1 MRYLALAGCLYVA
14 ALVAVNCGGE
24 EADQPRI
31 PVAEDAPRVRF
42 CISGTM
48 QGRLEPC
55 GCASGQWG
63 GLARR
68 SFYLQGNRDF
78 DILLEGG
85 DVVSGG
91 TELDLLKFLTALQVL
106 DLRVHRYDV
115 LGIGPMELK
124 LPRADLVNFAGGSTV
139 PMLSSDLVAEE
150 LPQGMEWPVRRHVEV
165 DVRGTLVRIAS
176 LTMTLPEESEGLSL
190 LPPTEAWGRALQ
202 GAADS
207 TLRVLMV
214 HGEPDRVREMAALSP
229 SPDLVIGFTAAYPE
243 PPAEP
248 ENVGS
253 VPVVFAGTRGRV
265 LLDLTLA
272 RLPTGPRVGYQTV
285 PLEGSQTVKGAME
298 DPGVK
303 QVILAH
309 RHIVRDLGVLEQLAE
324 QRPTGNG
331 SKYLGSESCADCH
344 VKDHDIWEATKHAH
358 AWQTLVD
365 AEPVRYGWP
374 VTAYPDCVGCHTV
387 GYGERSGFV
396 NMERTPQ
403 LGSVGCE
410 ACHGAGSAHVE
421 SGGTA
426 VMGRVG
432 PAGCTGC
439 HDFEQTPDFD
449 FSALWRA
456 IRHG

>member
-1 MRYLALAGCLYVA
+1 MRYLAIAGCLYLA

-24 EADQPRI
+24 EAARPG
-31 PVAEDAPRVRF
+31 VSEDATRVRF

-85 DVVSGG
+85 DMVSGG
-91 TELDLLKFLTALQVL
+91 TELDVLKFLTALQVL
-106 DLRVHRYDV
+106 DLRAHRYDA
-115 LGIGPMELK
+115 LGVGPVDLK
-124 LPRADLVNFAGGSTV
+124 LPLADLVMFAAAYENV
-139 PMLSSDLVAEE
+139 PMLSSDLVAGE
-150 LPQGMEWPVRRHVEV
+150 LPQGTEWPLRSHVEI

-176 LTMTLPEESEGLSL
+176 LTMTLPEASEGLSL
-190 LPPTEAWGRALQ
+190 LPPGEAWGKALQ
-202 GAADS
+202 GAEDS

-214 HGEPDRVREMAALSP
+214 HGEPERVREMAALTP
-229 SPDLVIGFTAAYPE
+229 PPDLVIGFTAAYSE

-248 ENVGS
+248 EHVGS

-265 LLDLTLA
+265 LVDLTLA
-272 RLPTGPRVGYQTV
+272 RLPSGPRIGYQTV

-303 QVILAH
+303 QIILAH
-309 RHIVRDLGVLEQLAE
+309 RHDVQKEGVLEKLAE

-331 SKYLGSESCADCH
+331 AKYVGSESCSECH
-344 VKDHDIWEATKHAH
+344 VEDYETWEETKHAH

-374 VTAYPDCVGCHTV
+374 VTAYPDCVACHTV

-396 NMERTPQ
+396 NMDRTPR

-421 SGGTA
+421 SGGTTL
-426 VMGRVG
+426 MGRVG
-432 PAGCTGC
+432 AASCTGC

-449 FSALWRA
+449 FVTLWR
-456 IRHG
+456 IISHG